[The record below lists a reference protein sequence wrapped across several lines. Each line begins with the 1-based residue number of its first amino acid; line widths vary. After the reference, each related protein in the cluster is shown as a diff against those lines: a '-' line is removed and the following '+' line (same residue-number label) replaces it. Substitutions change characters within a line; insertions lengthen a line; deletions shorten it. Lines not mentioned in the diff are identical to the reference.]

1 MPRLKHLV
9 ILFEA
14 DCTARTNASTENRAI
29 LATLPTM
36 TDQPTSDA
44 KPQERILLVDDDAE
58 IRSLL
63 TMYLTDNCYIVRA
76 VASAQD
82 MRRLLERET
91 FSLMILDVMLPD
103 GDGISLCAQLRA
115 DKFFLPIL
123 MLTAR
128 GQEIDRILGIE
139 VGADDYL
146 AKPFSPRELLARL
159 RALSRRKAYTLVPGA
174 PVAKPI
180 VVVADWEFDAQARTL
195 TKGESTYALTT
206 GEFALLNALV
216 THSPR
221 PLSRERLVEL
231 SRTRDGEV
239 NESFRSV
246 DVQMAR
252 LRKIVEPDSRTPR
265 YLQTVWGF
273 GYVFVPSGKKAT
285 T

>member
-1 MPRLKHLV
+1 M
-9 ILFEA
+9 
-14 DCTARTNASTENRAI
+14 NN
-29 LATLPTM
+29 LAT
-36 TDQPTSDA
+36 SEA

-63 TMYLTDNCYIVRA
+63 NKYLGDNGFTVRA

-91 FSLMILDVMLPD
+91 FSAMILDVMLPD

-146 AKPFSPRELLARL
+146 AKPFSPRELLARM
-159 RALSRRKAYTLVPGA
+159 RALIRRKDYAHVPGA
-174 PVAKPI
+174 PEARPI

-195 TKGESTYALTT
+195 TKGDSMHSLTT

-221 PLSRERLVEL
+221 PLSRERLAEL
-231 SRTRDGEV
+231 SRTREGDAS
-239 NESFRSV
+239 ESFRGV

-252 LRKIVEPDSRTPR
+252 LRKIVEPDPRTPR

-273 GYVFVPSGKKAT
+273 GYVFMPSGKKAT

>member
-1 MPRLKHLV
+1 VDRAVRLR
-9 ILFEA
+9 A
-14 DCTARTNASTENRAI
+14 NTENEAN
-29 LATLPTM
+29 LATLLTM
-36 TDQPTSDA
+36 NNLATSEA

-63 TMYLTDNCYIVRA
+63 NKYLGDNGFTVRA

-91 FSLMILDVMLPD
+91 FSAMILDVMLPD

-159 RALSRRKAYTLVPGA
+159 RALIRRKDYALVPGA
-174 PVAKPI
+174 PESKPI
-180 VVVADWEFDAQARTL
+180 VIVADWEFDPQARTL
-195 TKGESTYALTT
+195 TKGETTHALTT

-216 THSPR
+216 SHSPR
-221 PLSRERLVEL
+221 PLSRERLVDL
-231 SRTRDGEV
+231 SRTREGEA

>member
-1 MPRLKHLV
+1 M
-9 ILFEA
+9 IFEC
-14 DCTARTNASTENRAI
+14 DRVQHASATTKNKEN
-29 LATLPTM
+29 LATLPAMNNSIANET
-36 TDQPTSDA
+36 

-58 IRSLL
+58 ILSLL
-63 TMYLTDNCYIVRA
+63 NTYLCDNGFAVRA
-76 VASAQD
+76 VSSAQD

-91 FSLMILDVMLPD
+91 FSAMILDVMLPD

-115 DKFFLPIL
+115 EKFLLPIL

-146 AKPFSPRELLARL
+146 TKPFSPRELLARL
-159 RALSRRKAYTLVPGA
+159 RALIRRKEYALIPGA
-174 PVAKPI
+174 PETKPI
-180 VVVADWEFDAQARTL
+180 VIVADWEFDAQARTL
-195 TKGESTYALTT
+195 TKGETVHSLTT

-221 PLSRERLVEL
+221 PLSRERLAEL
-231 SRTRDGEV
+231 SRTREGEV
-239 NESFRSV
+239 SESFRSV
-246 DVQMAR
+246 DVQIAR
-252 LRKIVEPDSRTPR
+252 LRKIVEPDSRAPR

-273 GYVFVPSGKKAT
+273 GYVFMPSGKRAT

>member
-1 MPRLKHLV
+1 M
-9 ILFEA
+9 
-14 DCTARTNASTENRAI
+14 ENEEN
-29 LATLPTM
+29 LATLPAM
-36 TDQPTSDA
+36 TNQTPGETKA
-44 KPQERILLVDDDAE
+44 QERILLVDDDAE

-63 TMYLTDNCYIVRA
+63 NKYLGDNGFTVRA

-91 FSLMILDVMLPD
+91 FSAMILDVMLPD

-159 RALSRRKAYTLVPGA
+159 RALIRRKEYALVPGA
-174 PVAKPI
+174 PEAKPI

-195 TKGESTYALTT
+195 TKGETTHSLTT

-221 PLSRERLVEL
+221 PLSRERLAEL
-231 SRTRDGEV
+231 SRTREGEAS
-239 NESFRSV
+239 ESFRSV

-252 LRKIVEPDSRTPR
+252 LRKVVEPDPRTPR